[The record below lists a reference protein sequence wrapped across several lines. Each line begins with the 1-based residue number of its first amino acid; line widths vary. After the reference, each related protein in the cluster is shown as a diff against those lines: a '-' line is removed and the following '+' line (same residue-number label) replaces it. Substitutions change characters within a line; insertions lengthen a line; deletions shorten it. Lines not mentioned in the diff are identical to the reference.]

1 MSKKMDINVFLH
13 FLLVIK
19 DMNNFTVT
27 EAKDILLDGKEEFT
41 DDIETRKFIYRQ
53 LTRNVKKGLLKRTE
67 KSDSGVNKVIYSKTN
82 LFFTVT
88 VGVLFRKSKVNVGG
102 DKRLKLITKLNHYK
116 AELLLNIGESEAYKE
131 VYSEFPE
138 LVDEIKPESNK
149 AKDNNTIILGK
160 IRAVEGLLGQ
170 VRSLNKICN

>member
-1 MSKKMDINVFLH
+1 MSKKVDMNVFLH

-19 DMNNFTVT
+19 EMNDFTVS
-27 EAKDILLDGKEEFT
+27 EAKDVLLLETTKFT
-41 DDIETRKFIYRQ
+41 DPVETRKFIYRQ
-53 LTRNVKKGLLKRTE
+53 LTRNVEKGLLKRTE

-88 VGVLFRKSKVNVGG
+88 VGVLFRKNKINVGG

-131 VYSEFPE
+131 VHSEFPE

-170 VRSLNKICN
+170 VRSIGKICN

>member
-27 EAKDILLDGKEEFT
+27 EAKDTLLDKKEEFT

-53 LTRNVKKGLLKRTE
+53 LTRNVEKGLLKRTE

-131 VYSEFPE
+131 VHSEFPE

-170 VRSLNKICN
+170 VGFVDEICN